1 MGRLMLL
8 YLIVIA
14 VFLITLSGCLSSPQ
28 VNPALKL
35 IETEEESILHPLE
48 YAIGALKSD
57 DGMRMARVPSYT
69 IHTIIG
75 ENVTKE
81 GYAKTW
87 ILAVKAEKPFYF
99 IYSGGGFTTMDWH
112 EDNPGHAINFNKII
126 LPSELLS
133 QNPQRI
139 NSLYSGRSSGIREL
153 ELNNGK
159 YHIRGFSDGIEWQFT
174 YDAVTGREIS

>member
-1 MGRLMLL
+1 MLIFLM
-8 YLIVIA
+8 VVA
-14 VFLITLSGCLSSPQ
+14 FFLITLTGCISSPQ
-28 VNPALKL
+28 VNPSLKI
-35 IETEEESILHPLE
+35 IETEEGSIFHPLE
-48 YAIGALKSD
+48 NAIGALESD
-57 DGMRMARVPSYT
+57 DGMRLARLPIYT

-81 GYAKTW
+81 GDAKTW

-112 EDNPGHAINFNKII
+112 EDNPGHAINLNKII

-159 YHIRGFSDGIEWQFT
+159 YHIRGFSDGIEWQYT
-174 YDAVTGREIS
+174 YDAVTGKEIS